1 MHMNHVAKQSAQATT
16 IQQSN
21 TLIQTSKTGRQS
33 YPSIRASYLLLHQR
47 HKPGRGSH
55 AAAAAHCISAMAS
68 IPKLVI
74 LLLCTC
80 LHTLVAHEGYD
91 LRTYKVLHAGSL
103 KSAAV
108 NCSQPKVTPSSGGV
122 TVPLHHRHGPCSPSP
137 VPSTKAPTLEEML
150 RRDQLRAA
158 YIRRKYSGVKGGAG
172 DVEQSDV
179 TVPTTLGTSL
189 GTLEYL
195 ITVGIGSPAMTQT
208 MLIDTGSDVSWVQ
221 CKPCSQCHTQADSLF
236 DPSSSSTYSPFSCS
250 SAACAQLSQ
259 SHEGNGCSGSQCQY
273 MVKYGD
279 GSSGTGT
286 YSSDKLALGSSS
298 VSNFQFG
305 CSQSESGNLLEDQ
318 TDGLMG
324 LGGGAQSLATQTAG
338 TFGKAFSYCLPP
350 TPDSSGFLTLGAA
363 TSGFSKTQ
371 MLRSS
376 QVPSYYGVLLEAIR
390 VGGRQLN
397 IPASVFS
404 GRSIMDSGTI
414 ITRLPATAYS
424 ALSSAF
430 KAGMKQYPPAQPM
443 GIFDTCFDFSGQ
455 STINIPSVALVFS
468 GEVVVDLATDGI
480 ILDSCLAFAANSDDS
495 SLGIIGNVQQ
505 RTIEVLYD
513 VGGGAVGFKAGAC

>member
-1 MHMNHVAKQSAQATT
+1 
-16 IQQSN
+16 
-21 TLIQTSKTGRQS
+21 
-33 YPSIRASYLLLHQR
+33 
-47 HKPGRGSH
+47 
-55 AAAAAHCISAMAS
+55 MAS

-158 YIRRKYSGVKGGAG
+158 YIRR
-172 DVEQSDV
+172 
-179 TVPTTLGTSL
+179 
-189 GTLEYL
+189 
-195 ITVGIGSPAMTQT
+195 
-208 MLIDTGSDVSWVQ
+208 
-221 CKPCSQCHTQADSLF
+221 
-236 DPSSSSTYSPFSCS
+236 
-250 SAACAQLSQ
+250 
-259 SHEGNGCSGSQCQY
+259 N
-273 MVKYGD
+273 
-279 GSSGTGT
+279 
-286 YSSDKLALGSSS
+286 
-298 VSNFQFG
+298 
-305 CSQSESGNLLEDQ
+305 QSESGSLLEDQ

>member
-1 MHMNHVAKQSAQATT
+1 
-16 IQQSN
+16 
-21 TLIQTSKTGRQS
+21 
-33 YPSIRASYLLLHQR
+33 
-47 HKPGRGSH
+47 
-55 AAAAAHCISAMAS
+55 MAS

-80 LHTLVAHEGYD
+80 LHTLLAHGGDD
-91 LRTYKVLHAGSL
+91 LRTYKVLHAGAL
-103 KSAAV
+103 KSATV
-108 NCSQPKVTPSSGGV
+108 NCSQPQVTPSSGGV
-122 TVPLHHRHGPCSPSP
+122 TVPLHHRHGPCSP
-137 VPSTKAPTLEEML
+137 VPSKKAPTLEEML
-150 RRDQLRAA
+150 RRDELRAA
-158 YIRRKYSGVKGGAG
+158 YITRKYSGVKGGAG

-221 CKPCSQCHTQADSLF
+221 CKPCLQCHLQADSLF

-250 SAACAQLSQ
+250 SAACAQLRQ

-279 GSSGTGT
+279 GSIGAGT
-286 YSSDKLALGSSS
+286 YSSDKLALGSSA
-298 VSNFQFG
+298 VNNFQFG

-350 TPDSSGFLTLGAA
+350 TSSSPGFLTLGAS
-363 TSGFSKTQ
+363 TSSFIVKTP

-376 QVPSYYGVLLEAIR
+376 EVPSYYGVRLQAIR
-390 VGGRQLN
+390 VGGRQLS

-404 GRSIMDSGTI
+404 AGSIMDSGTI

-455 STINIPSVALVFS
+455 STINIPTVSLVFS
-468 GEVVVDLATDGI
+468 GGAVVDLVSDGI

-513 VGGGAVGFKAGAC
+513 VGGGSFGFKAGAC

>member
-1 MHMNHVAKQSAQATT
+1 
-16 IQQSN
+16 
-21 TLIQTSKTGRQS
+21 
-33 YPSIRASYLLLHQR
+33 
-47 HKPGRGSH
+47 
-55 AAAAAHCISAMAS
+55 MAS
-68 IPKLVI
+68 VSKLL
-74 LLLCTC
+74 LLLCTY
-80 LHTLVAHEGYD
+80 LHTLVAHAGDD
-91 LRTYKVLHAGSL
+91 LRSYRVLPVGSL
-103 KSAAV
+103 KSATV
-108 NCSQPKVTPSSGGV
+108 NCSEPKVTPSGGV
-122 TVPLHHRHGPCSPSP
+122 TVPLHHRHGPCSP

-158 YIRRKYSGVKGGAG
+158 YITRKYSGVNGSAG

-195 ITVGIGSPAMTQT
+195 ITVGIGSPAVTQT

-221 CKPCSQCHTQADSLF
+221 CKPCSRCHSQADLLF
-236 DPSSSSTYSPFSCS
+236 DPSSSSTYSAFPCS
-250 SAACAQLSQ
+250 SAACAQLRQSQ
-259 SHEGNGCSGSQCQY
+259 QGNGCSSGSQCQY
-273 MVKYGD
+273 IVKYGD

-305 CSQSESGNLLEDQ
+305 CSQSESGNLLQDQ
-318 TDGLMG
+318 TAGLMG
-324 LGGGAQSLATQTAG
+324 LGGGAESLATQTAG
-338 TFGKAFSYCLPP
+338 AFGKAFSYCLPP
-350 TPDSSGFLTLGAA
+350 TPGSSGFLTLGAA
-363 TSGFSKTQ
+363 TSGFIKTQ

-376 QVPSYYGVLLEAIR
+376 QVPAYYGVLLQAIR

-404 GRSIMDSGTI
+404 AGSIMDSGTI
-414 ITRLPATAYS
+414 ITRLPRTAYS
-424 ALSSAF
+424 ALSSSF

-455 STINIPSVALVFS
+455 SNNSIPTVSLVFS
-468 GEVVVDLATDGI
+468 GGAVVNLAYDGT
-480 ILDSCLAFAANSDDS
+480 ILGSCLAFAANSDDS

>member
-1 MHMNHVAKQSAQATT
+1 
-16 IQQSN
+16 
-21 TLIQTSKTGRQS
+21 
-33 YPSIRASYLLLHQR
+33 
-47 HKPGRGSH
+47 
-55 AAAAAHCISAMAS
+55 MAS
-68 IPKLVI
+68 IPKLLL
-74 LLLCTC
+74 LLLCTY
-80 LHTLVAHEGYD
+80 LRTLVAHGGDD
-91 LRTYKVLHAGSL
+91 LRTYKVLHVGSL
-103 KSAAV
+103 KSATV

-122 TVPLHHRHGPCSPSP
+122 TVPLHHRHGPCSP
-137 VPSTKAPTLEEML
+137 VPSTKPPTLKEML

-158 YIRRKYSGVKGGAG
+158 YITRKYSGVKGGAG

-208 MLIDTGSDVSWVQ
+208 MLIDTGSDVSWVLRR
-221 CKPCSQCHTQADSLF
+221 SQQ
-236 DPSSSSTYSPFSCS
+236 
-250 SAACAQLSQ
+250 
-259 SHEGNGCSGSQCQY
+259 GNGCSSRSQCQY
-273 MVKYGD
+273 IVKYGD

-286 YSSDKLALGSSS
+286 YSSDKLVLGSSTVKS
-298 VSNFQFG
+298 FQFG

-350 TPDSSGFLTLGAA
+350 TSDSSGFLTLGAA
-363 TSGFSKTQ
+363 TSGFVKTQ

-376 QVPSYYGVLLEAIR
+376 QVPAYYGVLLQAIR
-390 VGGRQLN
+390 VGGRQLS
-397 IPASVFS
+397 IPTSVFS
-404 GRSIMDSGTI
+404 AGSIMDSGTI

-430 KAGMKQYPPAQPM
+430 KAGMKQYPLAQPM

-455 STINIPSVALVFS
+455 SSVSIPTVVLVFS
-468 GEVVVDLATDGI
+468 GAAAVNLASDGI
-480 ILDSCLAFAANSDDS
+480 ILGSCLAFAANNDDR

-505 RTIEVLYD
+505 RTFEVLYD

>member
-1 MHMNHVAKQSAQATT
+1 
-16 IQQSN
+16 
-21 TLIQTSKTGRQS
+21 
-33 YPSIRASYLLLHQR
+33 
-47 HKPGRGSH
+47 
-55 AAAAAHCISAMAS
+55 MAS

-80 LHTLVAHEGYD
+80 LHTLAHGGDD
-91 LRTYKVLHAGSL
+91 LRTYKVLHAGAL
-103 KSAAV
+103 KSATV
-108 NCSQPKVTPSSGGV
+108 NCSQPQVTPSSGGV
-122 TVPLHHRHGPCSPSP
+122 TVPLHHRHGPCSP
-137 VPSTKAPTLEEML
+137 VPSKKAPTLEEML
-150 RRDQLRAA
+150 RRDELRAA
-158 YIRRKYSGVKGGAG
+158 YITRKYSGVKGGAG

-208 MLIDTGSDVSWVQ
+208 MLIDTGSDVSWV
-221 CKPCSQCHTQADSLF
+221 LR
-236 DPSSSSTYSPFSCS
+236 
-250 SAACAQLSQ
+250 Q
-259 SHEGNGCSGSQCQY
+259 SHEGNSCSGSQCQY

-279 GSSGTGT
+279 GSIGAGT
-286 YSSDKLALGSSS
+286 YSSDKLALGSSA
-298 VSNFQFG
+298 VNNFQFG

-350 TPDSSGFLTLGAA
+350 TSSSPGFLTLGAS
-363 TSGFSKTQ
+363 TSSFIVKTP

-376 QVPSYYGVLLEAIR
+376 EVPSYYGVRLQAIR
-390 VGGRQLN
+390 VGGRQLS

-404 GRSIMDSGTI
+404 AGSIMDSGTI

-455 STINIPSVALVFS
+455 STINIPTVSLVFS
-468 GEVVVDLATDGI
+468 GGAVVDLVSDGI

-513 VGGGAVGFKAGAC
+513 VGGGSFGFKAGAC

>member
-1 MHMNHVAKQSAQATT
+1 
-16 IQQSN
+16 
-21 TLIQTSKTGRQS
+21 
-33 YPSIRASYLLLHQR
+33 
-47 HKPGRGSH
+47 
-55 AAAAAHCISAMAS
+55 MAS
-68 IPKLVI
+68 IPKLLL
-74 LLLCTC
+74 LLLCTY
-80 LHTLVAHEGYD
+80 LRTLVAHGGDD
-91 LRTYKVLHAGSL
+91 LRTYKVLHVGSL
-103 KSAAV
+103 KSATV

-122 TVPLHHRHGPCSPSP
+122 TVPLHHRHGPCSP
-137 VPSTKAPTLEEML
+137 VPSTKPPTLKEML

-158 YIRRKYSGVKGGAG
+158 YITRKYSGVKGGAG

-189 GTLEYL
+189 GTL
-195 ITVGIGSPAMTQT
+195 
-208 MLIDTGSDVSWVQ
+208 DDVSWVQ

-236 DPSSSSTYSPFSCS
+236 DPSSSSTYSAFPCS
-250 SAACAQLSQ
+250 SSACAQLRRSQ
-259 SHEGNGCSGSQCQY
+259 QGNGCSSRSQCQY
-273 MVKYGD
+273 IVKYGD

-286 YSSDKLALGSSS
+286 YSSDKLVLGSSTVKS
-298 VSNFQFG
+298 FQFG

-350 TPDSSGFLTLGAA
+350 TSDSSGFLTLGAA
-363 TSGFSKTQ
+363 TSGFVKTQ

-376 QVPSYYGVLLEAIR
+376 QVPAYYGVLLQAIR
-390 VGGRQLN
+390 VGGRQLS
-397 IPASVFS
+397 IPTSVFS
-404 GRSIMDSGTI
+404 AGSIMDSGTI

-430 KAGMKQYPPAQPM
+430 KAGMKQYPLAQPM

-455 STINIPSVALVFS
+455 SSVSIPTVVLVFS
-468 GEVVVDLATDGI
+468 GAAAVNLASDGI
-480 ILDSCLAFAANSDDS
+480 ILGSCLAFAANNDDR

-505 RTIEVLYD
+505 RTFEVLYD

>member
-1 MHMNHVAKQSAQATT
+1 M
-16 IQQSN
+16 
-21 TLIQTSKTGRQS
+21 
-33 YPSIRASYLLLHQR
+33 
-47 HKPGRGSH
+47 
-55 AAAAAHCISAMAS
+55 
-68 IPKLVI
+68 
-74 LLLCTC
+74 
-80 LHTLVAHEGYD
+80 
-91 LRTYKVLHAGSL
+91 
-103 KSAAV
+103 
-108 NCSQPKVTPSSGGV
+108 
-122 TVPLHHRHGPCSPSP
+122 PLHHRHGPCSP

-158 YIRRKYSGVKGGAG
+158 YITRKYSGVKGGAG
-172 DVEQSDV
+172 DMEQSDV

-189 GTLEYL
+189 DTLEYL

-221 CKPCSQCHTQADSLF
+221 CKPCLRCHSQADSLF
-236 DPSSSSTYSPFSCS
+236 DPSSSSTYSAFPCS
-250 SAACAQLSQ
+250 SAACAQLRQ
-259 SHEGNGCSGSQCQY
+259 DGQGNGCSGSKCQY
-273 MVKYGD
+273 ILNYGD
-279 GSSGTGT
+279 GSRTTGS
-286 YSSDKLALGSSS
+286 YSSDTLSLGSNA
-298 VSNFQFG
+298 VSNFQFR
-305 CSQSESGNLLEDQ
+305 CNQSESGLLLHDQDQ
-318 TDGLMG
+318 TAGLIE

-363 TSGFSKTQ
+363 TSGFVVKTP

-376 QVPSYYGVLLEAIR
+376 EVPSYYGVRLQAIR
-390 VGGRQLN
+390 VGGRQLS

-404 GRSIMDSGTI
+404 AGSIMDSGTI

-455 STINIPSVALVFS
+455 SSVSIPSVALVFS
-468 GEVVVDLATDGI
+468 GGVVVDLATDGI

>member
-1 MHMNHVAKQSAQATT
+1 
-16 IQQSN
+16 
-21 TLIQTSKTGRQS
+21 
-33 YPSIRASYLLLHQR
+33 
-47 HKPGRGSH
+47 
-55 AAAAAHCISAMAS
+55 MAS

-80 LHTLVAHEGYD
+80 LHTLLAHGGDD
-91 LRTYKVLHAGSL
+91 LRTYKVLHAGAL
-103 KSAAV
+103 KSATV
-108 NCSQPKVTPSSGGV
+108 NCSQPQVTPSYGGV

-137 VPSTKAPTLEEML
+137 VPSTKAPTLQEML

-158 YIRRKYSGVKGGAG
+158 YITRMYSGVKGGAG
-172 DVEQSDV
+172 DVEQSDI

-195 ITVGIGSPAMTQT
+195 ITVGIGSPAVTQT
-208 MLIDTGSDVSWVQ
+208 MLIDTGSDVSWLLRV
-221 CKPCSQCHTQADSLF
+221 PL
-236 DPSSSSTYSPFSCS
+236 
-250 SAACAQLSQ
+250 QLRQ
-259 SHEGNGCSGSQCQY
+259 RGCSNSQCQY
-273 MVKYGD
+273 IVKYGD
-279 GSSGTGT
+279 GSTGTGT
-286 YSSDKLALGSSS
+286 YSTDTLALGSST
-298 VSNFQFG
+298 VKNFQFG

-324 LGGGAQSLATQTAG
+324 LGGGAESLATQTAG

-363 TSGFSKTQ
+363 TSGFVVKTP

-376 QVPSYYGVLLEAIR
+376 EVPSYYGVRLQAIR
-390 VGGRQLN
+390 VGGRQLS

-404 GRSIMDSGTI
+404 AGSIMDSGTI

-455 STINIPSVALVFS
+455 SSVSIPSVALVFS
-468 GEVVVDLATDGI
+468 GGI
-480 ILDSCLAFAANSDDS
+480 HSGMQF
-495 SLGIIGNVQQ
+495 
-505 RTIEVLYD
+505 
-513 VGGGAVGFKAGAC
+513 